1 MALSPSGSA
10 VITPDTSSPQ
20 SPGACPSYRSTDSA
34 RVGSRAGCFAASG
47 AGVGSGPAVGAAA
60 ASAGPAAVPSA
71 GVPSGAADGAADG
84 IAEAAEAEPAGGSR
98 DESAPADLVRHPV
111 SAPPATTMSSVRR
124 LTDTSV
130 SHPH

>member
-20 SPGACPSYRSTDSA
+20 SPGACPSYRSTTSA

-60 ASAGPAAVPSA
+60 ASAGPSA
-71 GVPSGAADGAADG
+71 GVASGTADG
-84 IAEAAEAEPAGGSR
+84 IAEAPEAEPAGGSR
-98 DESAPADLVRHPV
+98 GESAPDDLVRHPV